1 MLVVVKQAA
10 VKLEEFVTTEA
21 RAHLR
26 AGIIASLSV
35 LYLVTFP
42 ILQAPLLVCVPV
54 FLTAWSYDRRRGLH
68 ASLLA
73 FLLNLVLIE
82 WFTERSIWRVLPDL
96 GNGFLTG
103 HIVMI
108 LLSLGIG
115 AARESLEEIFQL
127 KQRLLSQE
135 RFIGLSNIIVK
146 KILAPSRPDRL
157 YDDIINHL
165 TNLFVAD
172 YGLITRWEAVEEKS
186 LIVATTHASRDTYA
200 GRELPAH
207 ESQLAAQVLET
218 GQVLVIED
226 LQNTPY
232 RLSPIGTR
240 QVRSAICLP
249 LVAREYKFGTALLAY
264 DQPRR
269 YTGEDVAQAERVGH
283 QIALALWTVRQ
294 DEISQRQLNE
304 TRTLMQ
310 IGQTLSETERVG
322 LNVVLQSIVDS
333 ARTLISQAEKSVI
346 HLLDKDT
353 QSLVPQATSG
363 FREAEKRISNLR
375 MHIGAGAAGQVLRDG
390 ITINIADVLTD
401 DRFLQMERKPAYRSL
416 LVAPV
421 QTAGRQLGTISVES
435 EKVNAFSEHEAEL
448 LKALGNQAAIAIE
461 NTRLFES
468 TQQSLREVNALYAI
482 SQGLAASLDTD
493 QLIQDVLDILQQNF
507 GYFYIQIF
515 LLDPETGDLVFQ
527 RGTGKIGAKL
537 SEQGYR
543 LSPGQGISGYV
554 AATESPFVTN
564 HADDIAFFHRH
575 PLLPDTRSE
584 LAVPIKVEG
593 RVVGVLDIQH
603 VPPHHLSEED
613 LRLMS
618 AVADQLAVAL
628 QKANLYSNLQAALQQ
643 EQAMRSQL
651 LQSERLALVG
661 RLLAS
666 VSHEL
671 NNPLQAIQN
680 ALFLLKEET
689 TLSPQGKQDLGIV
702 LSETERMAMLIERL
716 RSAYRPARMNDL
728 QSVHLNTLVEDV
740 YALIATHMRHRQVAF
755 EFLPEADLPMISG
768 ISDQIRQVILN
779 LFLNAIEIMS
789 PGGCLVVQTHA
800 LPLQNEVQ
808 LSVRDSGP
816 GIDEEILPDI
826 FEPFITG
833 KPTGTG
839 LGLTIT
845 RDIIQQ
851 HRGRIEAQ
859 NHPEGGAVFTLWL
872 PIHQGT
878 SS

>member
-1 MLVVVKQAA
+1 MVKQAA

-26 AGIIASLSV
+26 AGVIAGLFV
-35 LYLVTFP
+35 FYLLTFP
-42 ILQAPLLVCVPV
+42 AIKASLLVCVPV
-54 FLTAWSYDRRRGLH
+54 FLTAWFYGRRRGLV

-73 FLLNLVLIE
+73 FLLNLFLIE
-82 WFTERSIWRVLPDL
+82 WFTQRSIWQVLPDL
-96 GNGFLTG
+96 RNGFLIG
-103 HIVMI
+103 HVVVA

-115 AARESLEEIFQL
+115 AARERVEELLRL
-127 KQRLLSQE
+127 KQQLLSQE

-146 KILAPSRPDRL
+146 KILAPTRPDRL

-172 YGLITRWEAVEEKS
+172 YGLITEWDPVEEKC
-186 LIVATTHASRDTYA
+186 LIVAATHASREAYT
-200 GRELPAH
+200 GRELPPD
-207 ESQLAAQVLET
+207 ESQIAAQVLET

-226 LQNTPY
+226 LHNTPY
-232 RLSPIGTR
+232 RLGPIETR

-264 DQPRR
+264 DHPRR
-269 YTGEDVAQAERVGH
+269 YTPEDFAQAERVGY

-294 DEISQRQLNE
+294 DEINQRQLNE

-322 LNVVLQSIVDS
+322 LHVVLQSIVDS
-333 ARTLISQAEKSVI
+333 ARTLIPQAEKSVI

-363 FREAEKRISNLR
+363 FREAEQRITGLR
-375 MHIGAGAAGQVLRDG
+375 MHIGHGAAGQVLRDG
-390 ITINIADVLTD
+390 VTINIADVLTD
-401 DRFLQMERKPAYRSL
+401 PRFLQMERKPAYRSL

-435 EKVNAFSEHEAEL
+435 EKVNAFSEHEAQL
-448 LKALGNQAAIAIE
+448 LKAVGNQAAIAIE

-468 TQQSLREVNALYAI
+468 TQQSLKEVNALYAI
-482 SQGLAASLDTD
+482 SRGLAASLDTD
-493 QLIQDVLDILQQNF
+493 QLIQDVLEILQQNF
-507 GYFYIQIF
+507 GYYYIQIF
-515 LLDPETGDLVFQ
+515 LLDPATGDLVFQ
-527 RGTGKIGAKL
+527 RGTGEIGTKL

-543 LSPGQGISGYV
+543 LSPGQGISGHV
-554 AATESPFVTN
+554 GATASPFVTN
-564 HADDIAFFHRH
+564 HVDDIAFFHRH
-575 PLLPDTRSE
+575 PLLPDIQSE

-593 RVVGVLDIQH
+593 QVVGVLDIQH

-628 QKANLYSNLQAALQQ
+628 QKASLYSNLQGALQQ

-728 QSVHLNTLVEDV
+728 QPVHLNSLVEDV
-740 YALIATHMRHRQVAF
+740 YALIATHMRHKQIAF

-789 PGGCLVVQTHA
+789 PGGYLVVRTHA
-800 LPLQNEVQ
+800 LPLENEVQ

-859 NHPEGGAVFTLWL
+859 NYPEAGAVFTVWL
-872 PIHQGT
+872 PIHQGERP
-878 SS
+878 